1 MPIVLF
7 RVDDRLVHGQVVIGW
22 GRPLGADFVVVVD
35 DALAA
40 SAWEQD
46 LYRMGVPEGLDLA
59 FSTVADALRRAPEW
73 AARPGAG
80 ILLTGSISAMR
91 ALRDAGWAIP
101 RVNLGGIHAGPGRS
115 ERLPY
120 LFLSHAD
127 LADLRAL
134 AASGVTVTAQD
145 VPTAEP
151 VALGSLQ

>member
-1 MPIVLF
+1 MPIALF
-7 RVDDRLVHGQVVIGW
+7 RVDDRLVHGQVLIGW

-46 LYRMGVPEGLDLA
+46 LYRMGVPDGIDLA
-59 FSTVADALRRAPEW
+59 FCTVDDAMRRAPEW

-80 ILLTGSISAMR
+80 ILLTGSIATMR
-91 ALRDAGWAIP
+91 ALADAGWAIP

-120 LFLSHAD
+120 LFLSNAD
-127 LADLRAL
+127 QADLRVL
-134 AASGVTVTAQD
+134 ASHGTTVTAQD
-145 VPTAEP
+145 VPTTEP
-151 VALGSLQ
+151 VALGNLQ